1 MDKRILNNLVAK
13 LANADLCESSKNDK
27 LSFLIRELVANLE
40 TEKEIESVLEI
51 LLGPDEPIEF
61 AHGVT
66 NNSNLKHLG
75 TEISEVINVNHIKK
89 EITFIYNDR
98 TLNDVSCRKGIKTV
112 SFEEWNGC
120 KAD

>member
-51 LLGPDEPIEF
+51 LHGPDEPIEF
-61 AHGVT
+61 THGAAP
-66 NNSNLKHLG
+66 NSNLKHLG
-75 TEISEVINVNHIKK
+75 NRDKDYLYGEKSGLSINMNKENRILARIVISIEQ
-89 EITFIYNDR
+89 ER
-98 TLNDVSCRKGIKTV
+98 Q
-112 SFEEWNGC
+112 
-120 KAD
+120 

>member
-61 AHGVT
+61 THGAAP
-66 NNSNLKHLG
+66 NSNLKHLG
-75 TEISEVINVNHIKK
+75 TEIAEVTNVNHIKK

-98 TLNDVSCRKGIKTV
+98 TLNDGSCRKGIKTV